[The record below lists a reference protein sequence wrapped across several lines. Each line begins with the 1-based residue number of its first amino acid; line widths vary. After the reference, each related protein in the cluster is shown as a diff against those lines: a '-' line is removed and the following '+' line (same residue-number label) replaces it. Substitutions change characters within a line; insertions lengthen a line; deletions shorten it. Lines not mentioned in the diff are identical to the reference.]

1 MIALLICSAAV
12 SAAASSG
19 ISKERFLQKKVM
31 SMKGSDAEVVYKKH
45 HGNHTKPE
53 ESIGLTE
60 KKKKHKKHKG
70 AETKADMPTKK
81 NHHKKHNPTNE
92 TETNSI
98 EEPGII
104 EKEHHMTT
112 HQKNHTK
119 AIDKDTILIEK
130 VAEKDGLKV
139 KEILH
144 KHGPKNSIAEMIMH
158 EKEAE
163 TRASSS
169 NVVESVV
176 AKATAQEAE
185 VEAESIEIVMAQQQS
200 MISSATTSSIWISCM
215 VGLVSMMC

>member
-1 MIALLICSAAV
+1 MIALLICSATV
-12 SAAASSG
+12 SGATSSS

-60 KKKKHKKHKG
+60 KKKHKKHKG
-70 AETKADMPTKK
+70 AETKADTPTKK

-176 AKATAQEAE
+176 AEATAQKAE
-185 VEAESIEIVMAQQQS
+185 VEADSIEIVMAQQQS
-200 MISSATTSSIWISCM
+200 MVSSAKTTSIWISCM